1 MIYVGIDPGL
11 SGAVAAIDHD
21 GKIVLLQDT
30 PTFLVGGKHKDK
42 RDYAQIGMIYI
53 LRNIPRPNTAA
64 LELVHAMP
72 GQGVTSMFTMGR
84 GFGLWE
90 MALVSLVIPYDKITP
105 QRWKKTMMDGMPKE
119 KDASR
124 LRAQQLFPNADLKL
138 KKHHGRADALLIAEY
153 LRRTVR

>member
-21 GKIVLLQDT
+21 GKIILLQDA
-30 PTFLVGGKHKDK
+30 PTFLVGGKHKSK
-42 RDYAQIGMIYI
+42 RDYAQIGMLAI
-53 LRNIPRPNTAA
+53 LRDIPRPNTAA

-84 GFGLWE
+84 GFGMWE

-105 QRWKKTMMDGMPKE
+105 QRWKGTMMYGMPKE
-119 KDASR
+119 KDTSR
-124 LRAQQLFPNADLKL
+124 LRAQQLFPTADLKL